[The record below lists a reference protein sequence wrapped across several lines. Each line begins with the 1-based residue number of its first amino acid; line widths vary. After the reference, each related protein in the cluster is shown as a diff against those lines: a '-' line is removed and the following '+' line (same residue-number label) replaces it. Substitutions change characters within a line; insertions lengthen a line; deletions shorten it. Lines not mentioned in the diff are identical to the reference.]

1 MDSAGKLDRRVQ
13 FRRATLVDNGFST
26 SLKWDTDNPESDNHG
41 APVWAQRSDVSD
53 GEKARAG
60 EVQASLMTRF
70 MVRSSA
76 FTRGLTPKDRLVTE
90 GVTFEITG
98 IKEPPGSRRQWLEIS
113 ATARADQ

>member
-1 MDSAGKLDRRVQ
+1 MRLDRRVQ
-13 FRRATLVDNGFST
+13 FQRFTTTDDGFST
-26 SLKWDTDNPESDNHG
+26 VEAWADHG

-90 GVTFEITG
+90 SVTFNITG

-113 ATARADQ
+113 ATARAD